1 MKKLITGILILS
13 SMFGALAYAEDEMVE
28 RAKNEADM
36 KKIGDEMNV
45 ACESS
50 IRVTIDW
57 DSFAKSDWRDYSVS
71 SYCGAPVE
79 TLAEFCA
86 AKKGA
91 SKAHIREKIKSI
103 TCSYGGEGKRALNI
117 ERGDISN
124 IVDFKAYNLNDFVHA
139 ALIEKL

>member
-1 MKKLITGILILS
+1 
-13 SMFGALAYAEDEMVE
+13 MFGALAYAEDEMVE

-45 ACESS
+45 VCESS

-117 ERGDISN
+117 ESGD
-124 IVDFKAYNLNDFVHA
+124 KGKYCGTELWKGNLRAQNQLHPKEIYWVASFTYLNVH
-139 ALIEKL
+139 